1 MLLYHALIQPFAD
14 YGFMR
19 RALAACVVMATSS
32 APLGMFLVLRR
43 MSLMGD
49 AAAHAILPGVAVA
62 FILAGVS
69 LWPMTL
75 GGLIAGLL
83 MALAAGAVTRLTA
96 LREDASFTA
105 AYLTSLAAGVM
116 IISMHGSAID
126 LMHILFGNVLAVDNA
141 SLRMIASIATVSLL
155 TLAVIYRPLIMECFD
170 PFFLKVQQGRGAVYH
185 HLFLVLVVLNLVAA
199 FQALGTLMAVGIM
212 VLPAIA
218 TRFWTR
224 NIDKAIGL
232 SILFGIVSSAVGL
245 LLSYHFSLPSG
256 PAIVLTASAWYLV
269 SVFLGT
275 SGGILIQFFP
285 RKHFH

>member
-1 MLLYHALIQPFAD
+1 MIYETVIQPFAD

-19 RALAACVVMATSS
+19 RALAACVTMAASS
-32 APLGMFLVLRR
+32 APLGVFLVLRR
-43 MSLMGD
+43 MTLMGD
-49 AAAHAILPGVAVA
+49 AASHAILPGAALA
-62 FILAGVS
+62 FLFTGAS
-69 LWPMTL
+69 LWPMSI

-83 MALAAGAVTRLTA
+83 MAVFAGIITRVTL
-96 LREDASFTA
+96 LKEDASFTA

-141 SLRMIASIATVSLL
+141 SLTLINSIASVSLFS
-155 TLAVIYRPLIMECFD
+155 LAVIYRALIMECFN
-170 PFFLKVQQGRGAVYH
+170 PGFLKVQHGHGAIYH
-185 HLFLVLVVLNLVAA
+185 HIFMILVVLNMVAS

-218 TRFWTR
+218 TKFWTKS
-224 NIDKAIGL
+224 IDVAVGL
-232 SILFGIVSSAVGL
+232 SILFGVAASITGL
-245 LLSYHFSLPSG
+245 LLSYHYSLPSG
-256 PAIVLTASAWYLV
+256 PAIVLTASLWYII
-269 SVFLGT
+269 SVFIGS

>member
-1 MLLYHALIQPFAD
+1 MMLYDAIIQPFAD

-19 RALAACVVMATSS
+19 RALAACIVMAASS
-32 APLGMFLVLRR
+32 APLGLFLVLRR

-62 FILAGVS
+62 FIFSGVA

-75 GGLIAGLL
+75 GGLAAGLL
-83 MALAAGAVTRLTA
+83 MALAAGVVTRLTA

-126 LMHILFGNVLAVDNA
+126 LMHILFGNVLAVDND
-141 SLRMIASIATVSLL
+141 SLRLIAMIATVSLL

-224 NIDKAIGL
+224 NIDIAVGL
-232 SILFGIVSSAVGL
+232 SILFGILSSVIGL
-245 LLSYHFSLPSG
+245 LLSYHYSLPSG
-256 PAIVLTASAWYLV
+256 PAIVLTASAWYII
-269 SVFLGT
+269 SVFAGAD
-275 SGGILIQFFP
+275 GGILIRFFP